1 MAVGVLVE
9 AAVSVL
15 VEAAVAVLVGP
26 GRNGDR
32 RRWGCW
38 LSRVVAGALA
48 ELVEA
53 ALVEAVV
60 PMLIEAALGRSSG
73 REQGRPAAV
82 EVPVFARARAGRE
95 LGDFLLGELG
105 VSGAGGLRI
114 TGGLSKTFCGMNSAW
129 M

>member
-1 MAVGVLVE
+1 VLVE

-15 VEAAVAVLVGP
+15 VEAAAAVLVGL

-60 PMLIEAALGRSSG
+60 PMLIEAAVGRSSG
-73 REQGRPAAV
+73 REQGRPGGGGGAGLR
-82 EVPVFARARAGRE
+82 ESSGRE
-95 LGDFLLGELG
+95 RVGGIFCS
-105 VSGAGGLRI
+105 VNAGSAGLVGCASRV
-114 TGGLSKTFCGMNSAW
+114 GFPRHFAG
-129 M
+129 